1 MILSLQEPCLERQ
14 LMTPGSPRGTGK
26 RTIHAKPQ
34 DAVMKD
40 RLFSPGQGDLL
51 RGMRFLGRY
60 GSMGLFNLGHNRSA
74 QLPFFWDQKLEKGA
88 GPLWWH
94 SGEVLYLGVLHRSH
108 WPLTR
113 RLYWARASH
122 KLFNWSHYY
131 LLTPRVLCWP
141 GEAARTWSCQH
152 TTQSDCVHSQSLEAE
167 ASGLGSCKQR
177 QASRPGHLGK
187 PRVHGPVWLQP
198 GPSGPWQGQIYIFT
212 GLLSSSA
219 TAGLKKSLH
228 FNPWSHC

>member
-74 QLPFFWDQKLEKGA
+74 QLPFFETKSW
-88 GPLWWH
+88 
-94 SGEVLYLGVLHRSH
+94 R
-108 WPLTR
+108 
-113 RLYWARASH
+113 
-122 KLFNWSHYY
+122 
-131 LLTPRVLCWP
+131 RVLDPCGDTVERCSTW
-141 GEAARTWSCQH
+141 GCSTEATDHSPEGSIGPEHHTSSSTGH
-152 TTQSDCVHSQSLEAE
+152 TT
-167 ASGLGSCKQR
+167 
-177 QASRPGHLGK
+177 
-187 PRVHGPVWLQP
+187 
-198 GPSGPWQGQIYIFT
+198 IF
-212 GLLSSSA
+212 
-219 TAGLKKSLH
+219 
-228 FNPWSHC
+228 